1 MRHLLL
7 ILSIAIANL
16 SFAQADS
23 AARDTGVNSTY
34 DSTKF
39 APVVK
44 PGTLPIRFEIVDGDT
59 VPVYRVDEIFFKEE
73 RDTNARKEYLILVS
87 RVRKAMPYAKLAAM
101 RMQML
106 EDNLNLLK
114 TKKAKKKYI
123 KATQKQVK
131 EEFMDDLKKMTRSQ
145 GIILLKL
152 IHRETGRTTFE
163 IMKGYRGGPSAL
175 FWESMAAVYGASM
188 KDTYDPVADH
198 TIEFIIKSYKL
209 E

>member
-1 MRHLLL
+1 
-7 ILSIAIANL
+7 
-16 SFAQADS
+16 
-23 AARDTGVNSTY
+23 
-34 DSTKF
+34 
-39 APVVK
+39 
-44 PGTLPIRFEIVDGDT
+44 
-59 VPVYRVDEIFFKEE
+59 
-73 RDTNARKEYLILVS
+73 
-87 RVRKAMPYAKLAAM
+87 MPYAKLAAM

-114 TKKAKKKYI
+114 TKKAKRQYI

-131 EEFMDDLKKMTRSQ
+131 EEFMDDLKNLSRSQ